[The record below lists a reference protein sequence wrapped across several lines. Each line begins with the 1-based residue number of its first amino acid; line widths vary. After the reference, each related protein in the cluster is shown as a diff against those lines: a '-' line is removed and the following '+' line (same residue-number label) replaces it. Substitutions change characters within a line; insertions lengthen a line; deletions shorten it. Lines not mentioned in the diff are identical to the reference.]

1 MKPSL
6 ILLSAFAAISIVTFF
21 LYGADKRKA
30 KRRAWRTPESVL
42 LGFAF
47 FGGAAGAILGMAVFR
62 HKTRHWYFRAVAALG
77 ILWQVALPLY
87 LHFWMGL

>member
-42 LGFAF
+42 LGFAYF
-47 FGGAAGAILGMAVFR
+47 RGAAGALIRMADFR
-62 HKTRHWYFRAVAALG
+62 HKTKQRNDRTVAALR